1 MHTTVEQ
8 DKDFLMMQ
16 APKNFRPE
24 PYEYHE
30 ELTLRV
36 EDLTN
41 LGRGIA
47 RDGDWV
53 VQVAHVLP
61 GETIKA
67 RVYRN
72 HKSYSVADCI
82 EVLESSPERVEPVCP
97 LYSDCGGCQYQHVS
111 YKAQLEWKQRHV
123 KESMNRIGGVDI
135 EVLPVFPS
143 PKPYGYRSKLT
154 PHFQKDKD
162 GEIGAIGFLRQGS
175 RRAILDVPQCPI
187 ATEGINA
194 ALTEARQNL
203 RSTWKRKKG
212 GTLLLRDTQEG
223 VTTDSQAIVSETVN
237 DLVFQ
242 FKAGEF
248 FQNNSFLLPEMV
260 SHVVSEAE
268 GEGLECLVDAY
279 CGGGLFALSAAKR
292 FARVM
297 GVEISRDGFDW
308 ARANAVVNRIE
319 NCEFLLGNASEIF
332 AEVNISG
339 ESCSLVV
346 DPPRKGCGDDF
357 LRQALA
363 FGPAR
368 IIYVSCD
375 PSTQARDSQY
385 LIEGGYAIVKAQPF
399 DLFPQTRHVENVLTF
414 VKESPSSHEA
424 NP

>member
-1 MHTTVEQ
+1 
-8 DKDFLMMQ
+8 
-16 APKNFRPE
+16 
-24 PYEYHE
+24 
-30 ELTLRV
+30 
-36 EDLTN
+36 
-41 LGRGIA
+41 
-47 RDGDWV
+47 
-53 VQVAHVLP
+53 
-61 GETIKA
+61 
-67 RVYRN
+67 
-72 HKSYSVADCI
+72 
-82 EVLESSPERVEPVCP
+82 
-97 LYSDCGGCQYQHVS
+97 
-111 YKAQLEWKQRHV
+111 V
-123 KESMNRIGGVDI
+123 KESLNRIGGVDI

-154 PHFQKDKD
+154 PHFQTGKD

-187 ATEGINA
+187 ATEGINS
-194 ALTEARQNL
+194 ALTDARQNL

-260 SHVVSEAE
+260 SYVVSEAK
-268 GEGLECLVDAY
+268 GDGLECLVDAY
-279 CGGGLFALSAAKR
+279 CGGGLFALSAAQS
-292 FARVM
+292 FPRVM

-332 AEVNISG
+332 AELNISG

-385 LIEGGYAIVKAQPF
+385 LIEGGYVIVKAQPF

-424 NP
+424 NL